1 MKKCR
6 PLLDPSG
13 AVKDGSTVLHPDL
26 LSYKGLPVPVE
37 KASNLFAY
45 LKWGKGDIE
54 AGFKQAD
61 LIVENTFTTQ
71 VTHQSYLEPHACVAN
86 THADGSA
93 DIWSCSKTPFAV
105 RGQLSNCIG
114 IAKEKLVFHPDA
126 YRRRLWRQGRIH
138 GRGAGVLSVQEG
150 RHAGENGHGLHRR
163 IDRRQS
169 APRVD
174 Y

>member
-1 MKKCR
+1 
-6 PLLDPSG
+6 
-13 AVKDGSTVLHPDL
+13 

-37 KASNLFAY
+37 KVGNCFAT

-71 VTHQSYLEPHACVAN
+71 VTHQSYLEPHACVAH
-86 THADGSA
+86 TRADGSA

-114 IAKEKLVFHPDA
+114 IAKEKIVFHPMHIGGDFGGKGGFMDVAVA
-126 YRRRLWRQGRIH
+126 YFLSKK
-138 GRGAGVLSVQEG
+138 AGMPVKMVMDYTEELT
-150 RHAGENGHGLHRR
+150 AGNPR
-163 IDRRQS
+163 
-169 APRVD
+169 RVD
-174 Y
+174 HQGEPA